1 MTARAWLLAA
11 SCLAL
16 LAAGGCSLTR
26 PEDDPV
32 QIKLR
37 DLETRL
43 EKIERIL
50 SNQSLLDLS
59 NQVEGLQS
67 DMRSMHNDIDELNHA
82 IETTRKQ
89 QHDLYADLDARLKSM
104 ELRGPAGGT
113 AAATAPG
120 GGSGADASS
129 DSAEKASYQAAFDLL
144 KNGQYD
150 RAVAGFRSYLSTYP
164 NGQLSDNA
172 LYWLGEAYY
181 VDKSYAEALAS
192 FQHVVDN
199 FPASRKL
206 PDALLKIGYCDY
218 ELKDYPGARAALSRV
233 TSKFPDAP
241 AAHLAQQRLDS
252 MGAEQH

>member
-1 MTARAWLLAA
+1 MTARAWLLAT
-11 SCLAL
+11 SCLAV

-67 DMRSMHNDIDELNHA
+67 EMRSMHNDIDQLNHS

-104 ELRGPAGGT
+104 ELRGPASGT
-113 AAATAPG
+113 AAG

-129 DSAEKASYQAAFDLL
+129 DSAEKASYQAAFELL

-150 RAVAGFRSYLSTYP
+150 QAITAFRGYLTTYP

-181 VDKSYAEALAS
+181 VNKSFAEALTS

-218 ELKDYPGARAALSRV
+218 EMKDFSGARAALSRV
-233 TSKFPDAP
+233 TSRFPDSP

>member
-89 QHDLYADLDARLKSM
+89 QHDLYADLDGRLKSM
-104 ELRGPAGGT
+104 ELRGPAAG
-113 AAATAPG
+113 A
-120 GGSGADASS
+120 SGADASS
-129 DSAEKASYQAAFDLL
+129 DSADKAAYQAAFDLL

-150 RAVAGFRSYLSTYP
+150 QAITAFRGYLSTYP

-181 VDKSYAEALAS
+181 VNKSFAEALTS

-218 ELKDYPGARAALSRV
+218 ELKDYSGARAALSRV
-233 TSKFPDAP
+233 TSKFPDSP